1 MRQMCQVWKER
12 KTTVRSFRPL
22 HSTRYVH
29 LACNLVESL
38 LITRNSLGVENDY
51 LPEADF
57 ELEEQKLSNGVF
69 SEVIH
74 DAVKSPYWLKI
85 FYLFHRLFEA
95 HFLPTHMALLV
106 VASSLYMWVVKG
118 KPDDLGVAWTFA
130 LTNYLRIIGFAG
142 TAVYMIFYEQ
152 YHSTCTAVREAEMRS
167 AGLAE
172 HMVFSRRKFPRNLI
186 DYAVFPLVAPLY
198 GSIPAIQAQLC
209 HFWTQDLVYAV
220 SNKPSVLRQRAK
232 SLVQEVLGA

>member
-1 MRQMCQVWKER
+1 
-12 KTTVRSFRPL
+12 
-22 HSTRYVH
+22 
-29 LACNLVESL
+29 L

-57 ELEEQKLSNGVF
+57 ELEEQKISNGVF

-74 DAVKSPYWLKI
+74 DGVKSPYWLKI

-106 VASSLYMWVVKG
+106 IASSIYMWVVKG

-130 LTNYLRIIGFAG
+130 LTNYLRILGFAG

-152 YHSTCTAVREAEMRS
+152 YHATCTAVREAEMRS